1 MTFGKV
7 FFVTNIFFPLFTLYI
22 RYKMDIGWIQEE
34 RRISEGKSASWRSRV
49 CDEQ

>member
-7 FFVTNIFFPLFTLYI
+7 FFVQTFFLPLFIFYI
-22 RYKMDIGWIQEE
+22 RYKMDTGRAKDE
-34 RRISEGKSASWRSRV
+34 RRMTERKSASWRSRV

>member
-7 FFVTNIFFPLFTLYI
+7 FFLYKHFFSPYFTPYI

-34 RRISEGKSASWRSRV
+34 RRISEG
-49 CDEQ
+49 

>member
-7 FFVTNIFFPLFTLYI
+7 FFVQTFFLPLFIFYI

-34 RRISEGKSASWRSRV
+34 RRISEG
-49 CDEQ
+49 

>member
-7 FFVTNIFFPLFTLYI
+7 FFCTDIFSPSYLLFTF
-22 RYKMDIGWIQEE
+22 DIEWIQEE